1 MREPSRAL
9 PSEIEAIPDQPA
21 VFLLWASQGK
31 PYLARTALL
40 RRRLKRL
47 ISDRDRVSRLLNLRG
62 VAERIEYWLT
72 GSQIESALIHLEL
85 ARKYFPEDWPRIT
98 RLRPPSFVRLTLD
111 NPFPRTMVT
120 TRLGRGLYYGPFAS
134 RAAAEHFETG
144 VLDLF
149 QIRRCEENLAPS
161 PEHPGCIY
169 GEMNRC
175 LRPCQVAVSIDE
187 YRGETTRVE
196 QFLRTHAGSLI
207 DSTEV
212 ARDRASTEMQF
223 EEAERLH
230 QRLTRIH
237 EVQAA
242 AGELARSIAELNG
255 IAITRSARNA
265 SAEADAIE
273 LWFLIGGAWQEPRRL
288 PVSEAVAAVSMD
300 HRLREI
306 VATIAPG
313 SAPNLEHLSIL
324 MRWHSSSW
332 RDGEW
337 IGFESLDKIPYR
349 KLVNAIGRVH
359 KR

>member
-1 MREPSRAL
+1 MREPARAV
-9 PSEIEAIPDQPA
+9 PSEIDSIPDQAA
-21 VFLLWASQGK
+21 VFLLWANEGK

-47 ISDRDRVSRLLNLRG
+47 ISERNRVSRLLNLRG
-62 VAERIEYWLT
+62 VVEQIEYWLT
-72 GSQIESALIHLEL
+72 GSQLESSLIHLEL
-85 ARKYFPEDWPRIT
+85 ARQYFPDDWPRIT
-98 RLRPPSFVRLTLD
+98 RLRPPCFVRLTLD

-120 TRLGRGLYYGPFAS
+120 TRLGRGLFYGPFAS
-134 RAAAEHFETG
+134 RATAEHFQNG

-161 PEHPGCIY
+161 PNHPGCIY

-175 LRPCQVAVSIDE
+175 LRPCQEAVSIDE
-187 YRGETTRVE
+187 YRGEASRVE
-196 QFLRTHAGSLI
+196 QFLHSRGESLI
-207 DSTEV
+207 EVTEA
-212 ARDRASTEMQF
+212 ARDRASAEMQF

-237 EVQAA
+237 EVQSSS
-242 AGELARSIAELNG
+242 GELARAITDLNG
-255 IAITRSARNA
+255 IAVTGSAA
-265 SAEADAIE
+265 SGVVE
-273 LWFLIGGAWQEPRRL
+273 LWFVLGGVWQPAIRL
-288 PVSEAVAAVSMD
+288 PVSESVAAVSMD

-306 VATIAPG
+306 VATVTTAPHAG
-313 SAPNLEHLSIL
+313 APNLEHLSIL

-337 IGFESLDKIPYR
+337 IAFDSLARIPYR